1 MSEKKEKIIVAEDES
16 KIQIVIKSALEKYG
30 YEVLVAKDGLEA
42 LNLLRE
48 NPDAVALITDISMPN
63 MTGLELVEEIR
74 KNGPNPDIPVLIL
87 SAHHSR
93 DNVLKAKELK
103 VNEFVA
109 KPFPLKELILRVN
122 RMLGKEIPQEKEKPK
137 AKKEE
142 EKKYTGPTK
151 KILVVDDSKMILK
164 IAEATLKKA
173 GFSVITAE
181 NGKQGL
187 LKATVE
193 KPDLILTDIMM
204 PEMDG
209 LTLCEELRKNPNTKN
224 IPILIISAK
233 GQKKDVIEAL
243 QKGANGYIVKP
254 FSPKD
259 LATRVWKTL
268 GLKTST

>member
-16 KIQIVIKSALEKYG
+16 KIQIVIRSALEKYG
-30 YEVLVAKDGLEA
+30 YEVLIAKDGLEA
-42 LNLLRE
+42 LNLIRE

-63 MTGLELVEEIR
+63 MTGLELVEEVR
-74 KNGPNPDIPVLIL
+74 KNGPNPEIPVLVL
-87 SAHHSR
+87 SAYHSK

-103 VNEFVA
+103 VNEFIA
-109 KPFPLKELILRVN
+109 KPFPLKELIVRVN
-122 RMLGKEIPQEKEKPK
+122 RMLGKELPQEKPK
-137 AKKEE
+137 VKRE
-142 EKKYTGPTK
+142 EKKYTGSTK

-164 IAEATLKKA
+164 MAEATLRKA
-173 GFSVITAE
+173 GFNVITAE
-181 NGKQGL
+181 NGKQGF
-187 LKATVE
+187 LKATAE

-209 LTLCEELRKNPNTKN
+209 LTLCEELRKNPQTKD
-224 IPILIISAK
+224 IPILIISTK

-243 QKGANGYIVKP
+243 QRGATGYIVKP

-268 GLKTST
+268 GLKAST